1 MCYYFENSNTYRWR
15 LKLLLSYWIKH
26 NNEHIEYDRKWFKKT
41 EDAGLKDVAE
51 ELKKIIQLSEE
62 INKCIES
69 AIKKLKIMG
78 YRRPICMN
86 GR

>member
-1 MCYYFENSNTYRWR
+1 MDNQKANSDIEI
-15 LKLLLSYWIKH
+15 LKLLLPYWNEH
-26 NNEHIEYDRKWFKKT
+26 NNKHVEYNRKWLKKT

-51 ELKKIIQLSEE
+51 ELKRIIQLSEE
-62 INKCIES
+62 INRCIES

-78 YRRPICMN
+78 YGRSICMS

>member
-1 MCYYFENSNTYRWR
+1 MDNQKANSDIEI

-26 NNEHIEYDRKWFKKT
+26 NNEHIEYDRKWLKKT

-78 YRRPICMN
+78 YRRSICMN
-86 GR
+86 GP